1 MGSSVLDK
9 SQLLAEVIKSKHA
22 ELRLIS
28 NATDLQSRDAA
39 LFITK
44 GTALLRDHS
53 VFDSNIHSTQTFSAG
68 DSIYLAATL
77 SKRPLDRTYTI
88 HEPLEVVSVDG
99 SALRTAVM
107 NASFLVNEIVRN
119 SVTRIYATKQRVNP
133 VFEDRFLIHYKDL
146 FRKSSFRKD
155 QPIFLVGEPPKGLYF
170 IAKGS
175 VFLTTEDHAKFAELY
190 ETDFFGEGS
199 IITSTD
205 RSKNVY
211 AMEDC
216 SLLLLERQL
225 VLEEINRETPLV
237 KLVLSHIFNL
247 LELMNQLRFSHLEGA
262 PPGDDSETQQSH

>member
-1 MGSSVLDK
+1 MLEK
-9 SQLLAEVIKSKHA
+9 NLLLAEVTRSKYA
-22 ELRLIS
+22 EVRLIS
-28 NATDLQSRDAA
+28 DASELHARDAA

-44 GTALLRDHS
+44 GVALLRDHS
-53 VFDSNIHSTQTFSAG
+53 VFDTTIHSTQSFSAG

-77 SKRPLDRTYTI
+77 SKRPLDRNYTI

-99 SALRTAVM
+99 SVLRKAVM
-107 NASFLVNEIVRN
+107 GASFLVNEIIRN
-119 SVTRIYATKQRVNP
+119 SVTRIYANKQRANP
-133 VFEDRFLIHYKDL
+133 VFEDRFLLHYKDS
-146 FRKSSFRKD
+146 FKKSSVRKD

-199 IITSTD
+199 IITSTN

-216 SLLLLERQL
+216 SLLLLEKQL
-225 VLEEINRETPLV
+225 VLDEIRSEIPLV

-247 LELMNQLRFSHLEGA
+247 LELMNQLRFSHLEGV
-262 PPGDDSETQQSH
+262 PPEDDGETQQPP